1 MKRIFFILVIPLVFF
16 GCAKSNPSEQT
27 AEKENVPAV
36 SIALPETHLN
46 VFGVSMG
53 LMADDFSSELSTIFH
68 DTIETQ
74 RKWWKSSMEPQKV
87 INVCGLPFA
96 CQIDTFSDLVAKVT
110 LTSPTIAI
118 DGYDQKGV
126 DAINQLIDS
135 LSSIYGGSKNPSSC
149 SVYRHGHIDRVF
161 DNGWVKF
168 TWDGCCAVSYCEV
181 EFIDRGNMLLSL
193 LQTTD
198 VANIV
203 EDTFALGHFYEYD
216 ARRVLDVPH
225 GFYLCERDSDLT
237 IVPQYRG
244 GDYLQKQFGKSSYYK
259 ARVKNSQ
266 YPYLEFPKDKSIEY
280 NSNKEE
286 MEFLTADSSTVV
298 VRAWQLPDSVGYLYY
313 VAHQDTYM
321 DMLPMWT
328 TLIYSPTSLSKKFI
342 HKNYKVEYFWPSDMR
357 Y

>member
-1 MKRIFFILVIPLVFF
+1 MS
-16 GCAKSNPSEQT
+16 G
-27 AEKENVPAV
+27 VPAA

-74 RKWWKSSMEPQKV
+74 RKWWKSSMKPQKV

-96 CQIDTFSDLVAKVT
+96 CQIDTISDLVAKVT

-126 DAINQLIDS
+126 DAIYKLLDTLSLVCSDS
-135 LSSIYGGSKNPSSC
+135 INPSLRKIH
-149 SVYRHGHIDRVF
+149 RHGHVDWTF
-161 DNGWVKF
+161 DNGWVRF
-168 TWDGCCAVSYCEV
+168 TWDGCCAISYCEV
-181 EFIDRGNMLLSL
+181 EFIDRENMLLSL

-203 EDTFALGHFYEYD
+203 EDTFVLGHFYEYNTH
-216 ARRVLDVPH
+216 RVLDAPQ
-225 GFYLCERDSDLT
+225 GFYLCERDSDL
-237 IVPQYRG
+237 ILVPQYRG
-244 GDYLQKQFGKSSYYK
+244 GDYLQKKFGKGSYYK

-266 YPYLEFPKDKSIEY
+266 YPYLEFPKDELVEY
-280 NSNKEE
+280 DEDRDE
-286 MEFLTADSSTVV
+286 DRLHTTDSSSVV
-298 VRAWQLPDSVGYLYY
+298 VRAWQLPDSTGYLYY
-313 VAHQDTYM
+313 VAHQNTYV
-321 DMLPMWT
+321 DMLPLWT
-328 TLIYSPTSLSKKFI
+328 TLIYSPNSLSSKFI
-342 HKNYKVEYFWPSDMR
+342 HKNYRVEYFWPNDMR